1 MLEFMDYVQFAF
13 YNATKWN
20 YENSYS
26 QLTAT
31 AKGLLDF
38 ETPGGLRF
46 NLSSLSSPNFAT
58 SYALGSVGLV
68 DGSLSYLYSTLPLR
82 TISQSAKIDLHEI
95 IRGYRQIQ
103 ELRRVDEPWMWEQW
117 HRGKRVDKRDTL
129 LYGRLYLPQSTLEAL
144 YLRRVSP
151 TQQVRI
157 TAVSDSRLRNGGTI
171 LALHQYDTGKYSTET
186 LYSTDGGLLG
196 LRGLYNFGPDPRKEV
211 TEPLKQMSRIDDK
224 FYGRFSAGAELY
236 YGTLN
241 KSGGVS
247 VGGRFATLPA
257 HKGIPLTATLTL
269 NPLMGNIS
277 STYAVKAG
285 KNLSLCSRLEFNVYS
300 YESDLVLGCELWK
313 MKAPVEERRVRSMEA
328 KLAWKLDE
336 VDLKKEKK
344 PEEVAGVLKA
354 KVDQDLKVGLVW
366 EGRVKE
372 LLFTLGT
379 SIDMKRRDQP
389 FRALGLELQYSS

>member
-68 DGSLSYLYSTLPLR
+68 DGSLSYLYSSLPLR
-82 TISQSAKIDLHEI
+82 TTAQSAKIDLHEI

-117 HRGKRVDKRDTL
+117 HGGRRVDKRDTL

-144 YLRRVSP
+144 YLRRISP

-211 TEPLKQMSRIDDK
+211 TEPPKQMSRIDDK

-285 KNLSLCSRLEFNVYS
+285 KNLSLCSRLDFNVYS

-313 MKAPVEERRVRSMEA
+313 MRAPVGERRERSMEA

-336 VDLKKEKK
+336 VDLEKEKK

-354 KVDQDLKVGLVW
+354 RVDQNLKVGLVW